1 MTGYKN
7 KTAALILMAAVLM
20 LIGCAMKRDVIR
32 VEERVIEIRS
42 VQRDTQRQIDKLD
55 SLLTSSSDETVK
67 LRAELRSTINSLLEE
82 LQKTQASLNDLQ
94 DKVGYMAA
102 SDQKQIIVRTVPA
115 DSTDTTDTVTA
126 AVAAP
131 PGIDCQ
137 ELYDESFIEIRRGQY
152 ETAITGFTDYLQYCG
167 TKDLADNAR
176 FWIGEAYYSM
186 EKYPEAIREFRQ
198 LEIDFSTSEKRPGA
212 LYKMARSYEEL
223 NEIED
228 AKATFQKLV
237 DNHPGTLESEQ
248 AREKLKELK

>member
-1 MTGYKN
+1 
-7 KTAALILMAAVLM
+7 M
-20 LIGCAMKRDVIR
+20 LVGCAMKRDVMR
-32 VEERVIEIRS
+32 VEERVMEIRS
-42 VQRDTQRQIDKLD
+42 EQRDTQRFIDRLD
-55 SLLTSSSDETVK
+55 SLMTSSSDESVK

-82 LQKTQASLNDLQ
+82 LQKVQAGINDLQ
-94 DKVGYMAA
+94 DKVGYMAT
-102 SDQKQIIVRTVPA
+102 SDQKQVFVGTRPTTA
-115 DSTDTTDTVTA
+115 TDSADTTGTES
-126 AVAAP
+126 AP
-131 PGIDCQ
+131 PGVDCQ

-152 ETAITGFTDYLQYCG
+152 ENAIKGFTDYMQYCG

-223 NEIED
+223 NELED

-237 DNHPGTLESEQ
+237 ENYPGTLESEQ
-248 AREKLKELK
+248 AKEKLKELK

>member
-1 MTGYKN
+1 
-7 KTAALILMAAVLM
+7 MAAVLI
-20 LIGCAMKRDVIR
+20 LVGCAMKRDVIR
-32 VEERVIEIRS
+32 VEERVMEIRS
-42 VQRDTQRQIDKLD
+42 EQRDTQRSIDRLD
-55 SLLTSSSDETVK
+55 SLLTSGSDESVK
-67 LRAELRSTINSLLEE
+67 LRAEFRSTIRSLLEE
-82 LQKTQASLNDLQ
+82 LQKVQASVNDLQ
-94 DKVGYMAA
+94 DKVGYIAA
-102 SDQKQIIVRTVPA
+102 SDQRQVVVYKEPDA
-115 DSTDTTDTVTA
+115 ADTTITES
-126 AVAAP
+126 AP

-152 ETAITGFTDYLQYCG
+152 EDAIKGFTDYLQYCG
-167 TKDLADNAR
+167 TRDLADNAR

-223 NEIED
+223 NELDD

-237 DNHPGTLESEQ
+237 ENHPGTLESEQ

>member
-20 LIGCAMKRDVIR
+20 FVGCAMKRDVIR
-32 VEERVIEIRS
+32 VEERVMEIRS
-42 VQRDTQRQIDKLD
+42 EQRDTQRSIDRLD
-55 SLLTSSSDETVK
+55 SLLTSGSDETVK
-67 LRAELRSTINSLLEE
+67 LRAEFRSTVNSLLEE
-82 LQKTQASLNDLQ
+82 LQMMRASVNDLQ
-94 DKVGYMAA
+94 DKIGYLAA
-102 SDQKQIIVRTVPA
+102 SDQKQVIVMPPTSA
-115 DSTDTTDTVTA
+115 TDSTDTTGTES
-126 AVAAP
+126 AP

-152 ETAITGFTDYLQYCG
+152 ENAIKGFTDYLQYCG
-167 TKDLADNAR
+167 TKNLADNAR

-223 NEIED
+223 GELND
-228 AKATFQKLV
+228 AKATFEKLV
-237 DNHPGTLESEQ
+237 ENYPGTLESEQ